1 MKIFTLENQKLTLN
15 KEEILL
21 VSEFGALWEINR
33 NKGDG
38 DSRGVERKLAFK
50 EFTYMYLVYDWE
62 SPYKNFTDKERHQT
76 AVEDS
81 GLTDKQLK
89 NEKFLAACIK
99 YQAMQD
105 TPQLRL
111 LKGAYRMCDE
121 LQLFY
126 AMADLQERDGDGKY
140 VLASN
145 TVITSIGNLGKM
157 VAGLEELEEV
167 VRKQKEAGKKNIRG
181 DIDLGIFD

>member
-1 MKIFTLENQKLTLN
+1 MKIFTFENQKLTLN
-15 KEEILL
+15 KEEVLL

-33 NKGDG
+33 NKIEGDA
-38 DSRGVERKLAFK
+38 RGVERKLAFK

-76 AVEDS
+76 AIEDS
-81 GLTDKQLK
+81 GLNEKQLK
-89 NEKFLAACIK
+89 NEKFLAACVK

-111 LKGAYRMCDE
+111 LKSAYRMCDE

-126 AMADLQERDGDGKY
+126 QLADLQERDGDNKY
-140 VLASN
+140 VLQSSS
-145 TVITSIGNLGKM
+145 VITSIANLGKM

-167 VRKQKEAGKKNIRG
+167 VRKQKESGKKNIRG
-181 DIDLGIFD
+181 DIELGLLD